1 MNASECEAWI
11 VTFGTSCA
19 IVGLKIRSRDQLFK
33 KYYLDYLKSPN
44 QPGNLYYVLS
54 VVVFL
59 QVVCEGHFPVHHEL
73 LWQLCHLCR
82 DISDAAAVIP
92 ESIDPNQACEIMFR
106 LSLHRLQHPTVPYKP
121 YRTLNFPSKIWKV
134 GLRNGGKQHS
144 KEEEWL

>member
-1 MNASECEAWI
+1 MS
-11 VTFGTSCA
+11 
-19 IVGLKIRSRDQLFK
+19 
-33 KYYLDYLKSPN
+33 
-44 QPGNLYYVLS
+44 
-54 VVVFL
+54 
-59 QVVCEGHFPVHHEL
+59 
-73 LWQLCHLCR
+73 LWQLRHLCR

-92 ESIDPNQACEIMFR
+92 ESIDSIQACEIMFR